1 MSSGYDG
8 TAPLVNSEQL
18 LLLAQDQANQQSMDW
33 QEVCKPSL
41 LTKELWKLMA
51 SSGGGQLV
59 SFKGVAPVR

>member
-1 MSSGYDG
+1 MSFGYDR
-8 TAPLVNSEQL
+8 TAPLLYSEQL

-33 QEVCKPSL
+33 QEVRKPSL
-41 LTKELWKLMA
+41 LTKELWKLMT